1 MWDKI
6 TAALGF
12 VLTCIM
18 AALLG
23 KSYAQKKQAE
33 KEIKAKEAQIKQEAK
48 YKAEAHKIKEEIFK
62 EAENEKQPLNAG
74 DSTDRFNAAV
84 NILRKQS

>member
-1 MWDKI
+1 MWEKI

-12 VLTCIM
+12 VV
-18 AALLG
+18 ALVMSIFLG

-33 KEIKAKEAQIKQEAK
+33 KEVKAKEEQIKQEAE

-62 EAENEKQPLNAG
+62 EAEVEKQTLNTG
-74 DSTDRFNAAV
+74 DNADRFTNAV
-84 NILRKQS
+84 NILRKH

>member
-33 KEIKAKEAQIKQEAK
+33 KEVKAKEAQIKQEAK

-62 EAENEKQPLNAG
+62 EAENEKAKIGVG
-74 DSTDRFNAAV
+74 DVATRFNTV
-84 NILRKQS
+84 NDILRKHN